1 MSRPRR
7 PSTASKPPRLLHIH
21 VRDPKTG
28 KISKNFADYSA
39 QIGRLQEVVPDMALQ
54 IGGSISFAPEG
65 DEVAKWQS
73 YDTRTATAQ
82 FAA

>member
-1 MSRPRR
+1 MVAAP
-7 PSTASKPPRLLHIH
+7 TAATLM
-21 VRDPKTG
+21 V
-28 KISKNFADYSA
+28 
-39 QIGRLQEVVPDMALQ
+39 LQ

-73 YDTRTATAQ
+73 CDTRTATAQ

>member
-1 MSRPRR
+1 MTSRRTPG
-7 PSTASKPPRLLHIH
+7 
-21 VRDPKTG
+21 DMG
-28 KISKNFADYSA
+28 DYSA
-39 QIGRLQEVVPDMALQ
+39 QIGRLRAVVPDMALQ

-73 YDTRTATAQ
+73 YDTRTATTQ